1 MGMRCSALLLAVY
14 DRISV
19 AFLLACLCGH
29 HRGRLNAI
37 CSFSRWIDWRFFA
50 VVTIDQRRFAKTVF
64 QRAYP
69 SSGSTV
75 LRASVV
81 WLGLEGGRL
90 YS

>member
-14 DRISV
+14 HRISV
-19 AFLLACLCGH
+19 AFHLACLCGH

-37 CSFSRWIDWRFFA
+37 FFFEVIVWIFFA
-50 VVTIDQRRFAKTVF
+50 VVTIDQRPFAKAVF
-64 QRAYP
+64 QRAYR

-81 WLGLEGGRL
+81 WRGLEGGRL